1 MGKWGEAFR
10 AAQATHPAFCVT
22 DTQNEAQWLIWSR
35 DELDVAMQKRD
46 DAIAERA
53 HAIAERDAAWQ
64 EAAHWRALYEAAAG
78 VVRKLNI
85 DAVKS
90 APHDWTRVAP
100 GDRRML
106 GGDFTKFPV

>member
-1 MGKWGEAFR
+1 MSDKVLTIDMLNKVAVRIWESTAGG
-10 AAQATHPAFCVT
+10 ATAIL
-22 DTQNEAQWLIWSR
+22 D
-35 DELDVAMQKRD
+35 DELTAAMNL
-46 DAIAERA
+46 RA
-53 HAIAERDAAWQ
+53 HAIAERDAARQ

-90 APHDWTRVAP
+90 VPHDWTRVVP